1 MMFAWKEDMVRFMT
15 DASEHSDFH
24 ALLTKEIVQQLG
36 PGGHIC
42 DAGCGLGYL
51 SRAMSPYFDKIT
63 AVDIN
68 SDAIAGLRTRI
79 AAGEY
84 PNITPICGDIHKCLP
99 ETPYDKM
106 VFCLF
111 GQLSEIFSI
120 AKQQCRG
127 KLVIIKK
134 NWPCHTF
141 SLTHPPRK
149 GRSLIDVCDILQRLG
164 IDHSAGTCAIELGQP
179 LRSEADAVR
188 FFRLYSHDP
197 DPEAIEFEHIL
208 PLLQT
213 GPSEEFPYYL
223 PARKKLGILTL
234 DARQIP
240 DAFPPEME
248 TIL

>member
-1 MMFAWKEDMVRFMT
+1 MMFAWKQDMIRFMT
-15 DASEHSDFH
+15 DAAEYSDFH
-24 ALLTKEIVQQLG
+24 ALLAKEIVQRLG
-36 PGGHIC
+36 PGGHVC
-42 DAGCGLGYL
+42 DAGCGLGHL

-63 AVDIN
+63 SIDIN
-68 SDAIAGLRTRI
+68 RDAIAGLKTQV

-84 PNITPICGDIHKCLP
+84 PNIFPVCGDIHKISP
-99 ETPYDKM
+99 EKAYDKM

-111 GQLSEIFSI
+111 GKLAEIFAI
-120 AKQQCRG
+120 AKAQCRG
-127 KLVIIKK
+127 NIVIIKK

-149 GRSLIDVCDILQRLG
+149 GRSLEEICDILDKLG
-164 IDHSAGTCAIELGQP
+164 IDYSADACAIELGQP
-179 LRSEADAVR
+179 LRSEEDAVR

-197 DPEAIEFEHIL
+197 HPESIEFEHIL

-213 GPSEEFPYYL
+213 GASEEFPYYL

-240 DAFPPEME
+240 ELE

>member
-1 MMFAWKEDMVRFMT
+1 MMSAWTEDMIRFMT

-24 ALLTKEIVQQLG
+24 TLLAGEIAQRLG
-36 PGGHIC
+36 PGGHMC

-63 AVDIN
+63 SIDI
-68 SDAIAGLRTRI
+68 SRDAIAGLL
-79 AAGEY
+79 AQVQAGQY
-84 PNITPICGDIHKCLP
+84 QNLHPICGNIHENPP

-120 AKQQCRG
+120 ARRQCRG
-127 KLVIIKK
+127 SIVIIKK

-141 SLTHPPRK
+141 SLSHPPRK
-149 GRSLIDVCDILQRLG
+149 GRSLAQICVLLDELG
-164 IDHSAGTCAIELGQP
+164 IGYRADTCAIELGQP
-179 LRSEADAVR
+179 LRSLEDAVR
-188 FFRLYSHDP
+188 FFQLYSHDP
-197 DPEAIEFEHIL
+197 NPEAITIEHLL
-208 PLLQT
+208 PLLKA

-223 PARKKLGILTL
+223 PARKKLGVLTL

-240 DAFPPEME
+240 DQISTDTEA
-248 TIL
+248 IL